1 MIYVGI
7 DWARKHHY
15 MTVLGEDGTMFYEQ
29 SVAHS
34 ARTLEELADTI
45 AELEPDPA
53 QVRVALE
60 LHDGALLAWLIEQ
73 GYNIFPLSPKSADRA
88 RDRYSASGAKSD
100 RGDAFVLADTLR
112 TDNGVLRRLKPPSGP
127 AQELLELLTIRSGL
141 VDERTAR
148 IQQLRG
154 ILDEW
159 SPELSALCKDL
170 KRQWTWR
177 LLTAFPLQH
186 ELADMELAE
195 IEEACER
202 RLHAST
208 RQRLEELLAA
218 DSLPISRGRR
228 EALAWQV
235 RALVEAI
242 ERLSQQ
248 IKEIQARLL
257 TAIKAHPRA
266 HLVWSLPVR
275 GIVSSATLLA
285 VLEMSEAASWRELVA
300 LWGVAPVT
308 KQSGKKKTVRRR
320 RACDHFIC
328 QALTQFAH
336 CTVQIE
342 GCWARQVYYDKKAS
356 GGEHYTILRQLAL
369 RWVKILCAMW
379 RDDTL
384 YSEQRRRNDRQKMAA

>member
-7 DWARKHHY
+7 DWAREHHY
-15 MTVLGEDGTMFYEQ
+15 VTVLDKDGTRLYEQ

-34 ARTLEELADTI
+34 ARTLDELAESV

-53 QVRVALE
+53 QVRVAVE

-73 GYNIFPLSPKSADRA
+73 GYSIFPLSSKSADRA

-100 RGDAFVLADTLR
+100 RTDAFVLADTLR
-112 TDNGVLRRLKPPSGP
+112 TDNGVLRRLEPISEL
-127 AQELLELLTIRSGL
+127 AQELLELLTIRRGL
-141 VDERTAR
+141 VDERTAK

-159 SPELSALCKDL
+159 SPELSDLCKDL
-170 KRQWTWR
+170 NRQWTWR
-177 LLTAFPLQH
+177 LLAAFPLQH
-186 ELADMELAE
+186 ELAGMKLAE
-195 IEEACER
+195 VQEACER
-202 RLHAST
+202 KLHAST
-208 RQRLEELLAA
+208 RERLEEILTA
-218 DSLPISRGRR
+218 DCLPIPGGRR
-228 EALAWQV
+228 EALTWQV
-235 RALVEAI
+235 RTLVAAI
-242 ERLSQQ
+242 ELLSQQ
-248 IKEIQARLL
+248 INEIEARLF
-257 TAIKAHPRA
+257 AQVKAHPRA

-275 GIVSSATLLA
+275 GIVSCATLLA
-285 VLEMSEAASWRELVA
+285 VLEMVEAASWRELVA

-320 RACDHFIC
+320 RGCDHFIR

-369 RWVKILCAMW
+369 RWVKVLCAMW

-384 YSEQRRRNDRQKMAA
+384 YDEQRRQHDRQRMAA